1 MHAKSKLKLEQGQIW
16 KQGDEFLRIVKWSR
30 LAIEYKK
37 MTDPA
42 AKDGTV
48 HDVTKKEFCRL
59 IKGATLMT
67 PDLLAAD
74 QAARDAAPAP
84 GEPALLAPLTEPVP
98 SEESL

>member
-1 MHAKSKLKLEQGQIW
+1 MHAKSKLKLEQGKIW

-74 QAARDAAPAP
+74 QAARDAAPTP
-84 GEPALLAPLTEPVP
+84 GEPALLAPLTEPAP